1 MRGFLAGVTAGL
13 LGVVVLLLLGRFNWQ
28 PEIDFYD
35 FAGTFALGT
44 LPITPFDR
52 FMGHLVDL
60 IVSGILGIAFAYL
73 VPAIGSRYLI
83 FKGWFFATALWY
95 MFYPLFLMIL
105 TDKIPDLSPLTSLTN
120 AILAGLFGVVMA
132 LIYGWLTPE
141 AEKRPSES

>member
-1 MRGFLAGVTAGL
+1 
-13 LGVVVLLLLGRFNWQ
+13 
-28 PEIDFYD
+28 
-35 FAGTFALGT
+35 
-44 LPITPFDR
+44 
-52 FMGHLVDL
+52 
-60 IVSGILGIAFAYL
+60 
-73 VPAIGSRYLI
+73 
-83 FKGWFFATALWY
+83 